1 MIIIIVSV
9 FIGYSLQLY
18 CFAVELQL
26 ALKVHTRLT
35 LACFTCL
42 YKAFK
47 TTTIRLHSVY
57 IGQITPSLYFSLD
70 RKILGSVFK
79 VVAVVQSLS
88 LGETPQMAPDES
100 ASSEHGS
107 SISVCVSVCVCVC
120 VCVCVYLQTRSNEAR
135 STWPDATRGKRRWMR
150 HFREGYGICC
160 VWENVKSKKEI
171 Q

>member
-120 VCVCVYLQTRSNEAR
+120 VCISKPDQMKPEAHGQM
-135 STWPDATRGKRRWMR
+135 PQEV
-150 HFREGYGICC
+150 REGECAILEKVMGF
-160 VWENVKSKKEI
+160 VVFEKMSNRKKKFSR
-171 Q
+171 